1 MSTIYR
7 ALLACALAL
16 ASHAASALPGYVST
30 RVSGNWVD
38 INNHGTL
45 VGTLQTSSG
54 LQGFLWNGKFGAGLS
69 LTSLAALPGAGAT
82 SYYGLSDANEVV
94 GSYQDQSSGRTVG
107 FIANGGSVQVLDMPG
122 AFSTDVRGI
131 SPDGRYV
138 TGTVVSTSYVRTGF
152 LLDRQT
158 GQTTAILPTG
168 DSTTLLVHGVT
179 NDGRV
184 AVTQANGAIQD
195 FVYQN
200 GTFTALALPGG
211 VPGILRGITDTG
223 YVTGYLGAAY
233 NPVGFIAQGS
243 EIRTFGAGFQVLGIN
258 DAGVAV
264 AADGYATSMLLMP
277 VPEPATVLM
286 LVGGLAVLGAHRRR
300 AARA

>member
-16 ASHAASALPGYVST
+16 ASHAASALPDYVLT
-30 RVSGNWVD
+30 QVTGTWVD
-38 INNHGTL
+38 INNHGML
-45 VGTLQTSSG
+45 VGTLQTSNG
-54 LQGFLWNGKFGAGLS
+54 PQGFLWNGKFGAGLS
-69 LTSLAALPGAGAT
+69 LTPLAALPGAGAT

-107 FIANGGSVQVLDMPG
+107 FIANGGSIQVLDTPG

-138 TGTVVSTSYVRTGF
+138 TGTVVSSSYARTGF

-168 DSTTLLVHGVT
+168 DFTTLLAHGVT

-184 AVTQANGAIQD
+184 AVTQSNGALQD

-200 GTFTALALPGG
+200 GAFTALALPGDAPG
-211 VPGILRGITDTG
+211 VLRGITDTG
-223 YVTGYLGAAY
+223 YVTGYLGSILS
-233 NPVGFIAQGS
+233 PVGFIAQGS
-243 EIRTFGAGFQVLGIN
+243 DIRTFGTGFQVLGIN
-258 DAGVAV
+258 DAGMAV
-264 AADGYATSMLLMP
+264 GAVGYSNSMLLMP

-286 LVGGLAVLGAHRRR
+286 LAGGLALLGAHRRR